1 MLNFYLVNC
10 YDMDPLQRPL
20 ERLIQQRVPFKSPRA
35 RVEVGLMILAGLL
48 QHDMNRYF
56 KPFGITPQQYNVLR
70 ILRGQYP
77 NPVPINLIKER
88 VIDKMCDASRIV
100 DRLVKLELAE
110 KTINL
115 RDKRVAD
122 VVITNKAL
130 TLMEDVDIHFYDK
143 QCVAYSLNDADTEL
157 FNNLIDKML
166 ASRV

>member
-1 MLNFYLVNC
+1 
-10 YDMDPLQRPL
+10 MDPLQRPL

-77 NPVPINLIKER
+77 TAVPINLIKER

-100 DRLVKLELAE
+100 DRLVKLKLVE
-110 KTINL
+110 KSINV

-122 VVITNKAL
+122 VVITDKAL
-130 TLMEDVDIHFYDK
+130 RLMEEVDAHFYDK
-143 QCVAYSLNDADTEL
+143 NCVAYSLNDTDTDL
-157 FNNLIDKML
+157 FNELVDKML